1 MPYVVVPAAGRKRR
15 LAEAEARWEA
25 LVAARPEM
33 GAPVALQRHL
43 ISAVLDLTDALEAV
57 GVRKLSLPAGY
68 LTAKTRGG
76 IPALAGEPIPL
87 PVDTIAPTIRALCQ
101 ILEEHGGGDA
111 AVRLAAAAR
120 ENRLEMAAL
129 TLLTLRREQ
138 AAIRTA
144 ATKAGLGHDLL
155 WLVADMAVGPFVH
168 VMRAT
173 LFDACGAGSPLRAAL
188 DAWSWG
194 HCPLCGTWPTFAEDV
209 GGQHVLR
216 CAFCA
221 AAWVRASTGCGY
233 CGKEGAEVTVMAPD
247 PSHPQRAVQSCR
259 ACRGYLKLVGAIGPL
274 PFPLLPIGDLESM
287 DLDMVAIQQGFARP
301 AIRSFAPRR

>member
-1 MPYVVVPAAGRKRR
+1 V
-15 LAEAEARWEA
+15 AEARWES

-33 GAPVALQRHL
+33 SAPVTLQRHL
-43 ISAVLDLTDALEAV
+43 ISAVLDLTDALESG
-57 GVRKLSLPAGY
+57 GVRRLSLPAGY

-87 PVDTIAPTIRALCQ
+87 PVDQIAPTIRTLCE
-101 ILEEHGGGDA
+101 ILEEHGGGEA
-111 AVRLAAAAR
+111 AVRLAAAAK

-155 WLVADMAVGPFVH
+155 WLVADMAVGPFAH

-173 LFDACGAGSPLRAAL
+173 LFDACAAGSPLRAAL

-194 HCPLCGTWPTFAEDV
+194 HCPLCGTWPSCAEMID
-209 GGQHVLR
+209 GRRVLR

-221 AAWVRASTGCGY
+221 AAWVRVSESCGY
-233 CGKEGAEVTVMAPD
+233 CGKSGDEVTVMTPD
-247 PSHPQRAVQSCR
+247 AGEPTRGVQSCR
-259 ACRGYLKLVGAIGPL
+259 ACRGYLKLVGTTESL
-274 PFPLLPIGDLESM
+274 PFPLLPIGDLASM
-287 DLDMVAIQQGFARP
+287 DLDMLAIQHGFARP